1 MTTPDNVYLNRTGAG
16 KTLKLT
22 DIFTDDD
29 EEPLDYS
36 YSFAPEGF
44 ASANI
49 GDGLLNIIGKKIGM
63 STITVTASDALGA
76 TCSFDILVLTRD
88 GNQQVDLYPNPVTD
102 ILNIRTGQEIQA
114 DITITSSSGA
124 RVYQGTVNI
133 TPFDPARIDMTSF
146 SGGVY
151 AVTINLKGQTI
162 TRNIVK
168 L

>member
-1 MTTPDNVYLNRTGAG
+1 
-16 KTLKLT
+16 
-22 DIFTDDD
+22 
-29 EEPLDYS
+29 
-36 YSFAPEGF
+36 
-44 ASANI
+44 
-49 GDGLLNIIGKKIGM
+49 M

-151 AVTINLKGQTI
+151 AVTINLKGQTL